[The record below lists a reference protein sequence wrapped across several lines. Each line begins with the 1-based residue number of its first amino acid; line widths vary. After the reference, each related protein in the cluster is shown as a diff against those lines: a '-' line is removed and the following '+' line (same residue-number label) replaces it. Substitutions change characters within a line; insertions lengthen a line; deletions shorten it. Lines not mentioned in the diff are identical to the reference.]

1 MGCGIRRPSSFI
13 ALVVGG
19 ALAACSAPPAPTEG
33 DLAAPDVGVQ
43 LFQLPWTAIA
53 QECEETLGPRGFG
66 WVLTSPPQEHIDRVE
81 WWASYQPVSYEL
93 ETRLGTRDEFADMV
107 QRCDDVGVAVIADA
121 VINHMTGQNTAGTG
135 WAGTPYEH
143 YEYPGL
149 YADGDFHHCGL
160 TADDDI
166 ADYTSREQVQMC
178 ELVNLADLDTS
189 SESVRAM
196 IGGYLD
202 DLLSLGVAGF
212 RIDAAK
218 HMSAADVEAIVD
230 ALPDDTRIISEV
242 IRGGGEPIQPEEYAA
257 FGEVFEFTYA
267 RDLVPQVLSGTL
279 IDPEFADPR
288 LGHVSDETAA
298 VFIDNHDT
306 ERGEADLTYRDGDL
320 YLMANAL
327 MLADDY
333 GTPVLY
339 SGYAFSDRDAG
350 APTDGEGRV
359 VAAACGG
366 VRQQAG
372 GMGRSPIG
380 GAASDLST
388 LSDGDRTCVHA
399 STAIAGMLEWRRVAG
414 SAARQPGAD
423 EGDAYG
429 FEREGRA
436 VIAAN
441 PGSEEQQITIPT
453 SLPDGAYCDVV
464 LAGPR
469 IGEQSACPDGGT
481 ITVAA
486 GAASFTLGAAQ
497 TAAIHLFSRT

>member
-1 MGCGIRRPSSFI
+1 VGCGIRRPSLFI
-13 ALVVGG
+13 ATVVPG
-19 ALAACSAPPAPTEG
+19 ALALTACSAPAAPEPE

-53 QECEETLGPRGFG
+53 EECEETLGPRGFA
-66 WVLTSPPQEHIDRVE
+66 WVLTSPPQEHIDRDE
-81 WWASYQPVSYEL
+81 WWASYQPVSYEV
-93 ETRLGTRDEFADMV
+93 ETRLGTREEFADMV
-107 QRCDDVGVAVIADA
+107 RRCDDAGVAVIADA
-121 VINHMTGQNTAGTG
+121 VINHMTGQDAAGTG
-135 WAGTPYEH
+135 FTGTPYEH

-149 YADGDFHHCGL
+149 FDSDDFHHCGL
-160 TADDDI
+160 TPNDDI
-166 ADYTSREQVQMC
+166 SDYGSREQVQTC

-189 SESVRAM
+189 SETVRAA
-196 IGGYLD
+196 IVGYLE

-218 HMSAADVEAIVD
+218 HMAADDVAAIV
-230 ALPDDTRIISEV
+230 AGLPEGTPIISEV
-242 IRGGGEPIQPEEYAA
+242 IRGGGEPIQPEEYTG

-267 RDLVPQVLSGTL
+267 RDLIPQVLSATL
-279 IDPEFADPR
+279 GDPDPSDPR
-288 LGHVSDETAA
+288 PSHVPDDTAA

-333 GTPVLY
+333 GTPVVY

-350 APTDGEGRV
+350 APTDAEGRV
-359 VAAACGG
+359 TAQTC
-366 VRQQAG
+366 
-372 GMGRSPIG
+372 G
-380 GAASDLST
+380 GAASDLAS
-388 LSDGDRTCVHA
+388 LSDGDRTCTHA
-399 STAIAGMLEWRRVAG
+399 ATEIAGMLEWRRVAG
-414 SAARQPGAD
+414 SAARLPGTD

-441 PGSEEQQITIPT
+441 AGGETQQLVVPT
-453 SLPDGAYCDVV
+453 SLPDGTYCDVV

-469 IGEQSACPDGGT
+469 IGAESGCPDGGG
-481 ITVAA
+481 ITVAS
-486 GAASFTLGAAQ
+486 GAASFTLNAGQ
-497 TAAIHLFSRT
+497 TAAIHLFSRA